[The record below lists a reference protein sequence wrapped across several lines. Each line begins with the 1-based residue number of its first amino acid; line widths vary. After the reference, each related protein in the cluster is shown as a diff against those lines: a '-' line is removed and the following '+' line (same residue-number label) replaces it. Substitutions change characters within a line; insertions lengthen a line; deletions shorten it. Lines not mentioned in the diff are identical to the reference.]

1 MNPMRRPTRAAGP
14 TFPAETRRTSGA
26 IAAPVLAT
34 LVLAAVLSLSA
45 CSAVLRVGEDA
56 PRRDADRS
64 SASVQVSVDDTGAI
78 RVVRIPETRPAEGV
92 RVSPSD
98 GRPTFRVPPGH
109 YPPPGACRIWDPA
122 VPPGRQPPAGACD
135 ELERQVPPG
144 SYLIVG

>member
-1 MNPMRRPTRAAGP
+1 MTPMRRPTDATGP
-14 TFPAETRRTSGA
+14 GRPAPTRRTSGT

-34 LVLAAVLSLSA
+34 LALAVVLTLSG

-56 PRRDADRS
+56 PSRDADRTT
-64 SASVQVSVDDTGAI
+64 ASVRVSVDDAGAI
-78 RVVRIPETRPAEGV
+78 GVVRIPETRPAEGV
-92 RVSPSD
+92 RVSPGD

-122 VPPGRQPPAGACD
+122 VPPGLQPPPGACD